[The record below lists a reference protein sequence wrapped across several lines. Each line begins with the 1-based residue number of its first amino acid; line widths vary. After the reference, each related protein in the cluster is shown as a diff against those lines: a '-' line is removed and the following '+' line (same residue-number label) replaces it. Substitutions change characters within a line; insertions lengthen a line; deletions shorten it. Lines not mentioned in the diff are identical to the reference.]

1 MVGGPTA
8 EQVNNAPE
16 FERTR
21 ENMNEFGGC
30 AKVGKSL
37 RTALSALMGKFT
49 DPQVTGRL
57 TSIMKKINLEDGTE
71 ARGYRKVEVSTQKNY
86 LLGFEFNKIL
96 SPGSSMLRMTLSR
109 MQEERL
115 QILS

>member
-1 MVGGPTA
+1 
-8 EQVNNAPE
+8 
-16 FERTR
+16 
-21 ENMNEFGGC
+21 MNEFGGC

-71 ARGYRKVEVSTQKNY
+71 ARGYRKVEVSTQKIICLDLNLTKPFY
-86 LLGFEFNKIL
+86 LRHFQCSYDIEPDAGRTSSRFYRAAFNPADLITAHQDQPI
-96 SPGSSMLRMTLSR
+96 SD
-109 MQEERL
+109 
-115 QILS
+115 

>member
-1 MVGGPTA
+1 
-8 EQVNNAPE
+8 
-16 FERTR
+16 
-21 ENMNEFGGC
+21 MNEFGGC

-71 ARGYRKVEVSTQKNY
+71 ARGYRKVEVSTQRNY
-86 LLGFEFNKIL
+86 LLGFEFNKNL
-96 SPGSSMLRMTLSR
+96 SIQGSSMLLMTLSR
-109 MQEERL
+109 TPEELL
-115 QILS
+115 QILSWQRLILLI